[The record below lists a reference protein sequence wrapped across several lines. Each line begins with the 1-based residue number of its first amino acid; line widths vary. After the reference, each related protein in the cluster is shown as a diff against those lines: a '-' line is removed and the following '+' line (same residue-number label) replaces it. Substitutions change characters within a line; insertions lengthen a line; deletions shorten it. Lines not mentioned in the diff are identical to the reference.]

1 MNAPEQTMA
10 PSSKAGDVETQAA
23 LWLQRRQFWDWSP
36 SDQAELDTWLA
47 QSTAHEV
54 AYIRLMAGYSRTER
68 LVALR
73 APRTPR
79 AERSMLSR
87 LLHIAAAVVVVAAVG
102 GAALIYS
109 EPQEITYTTP
119 VGGRQTIMLTDG
131 SRIDLNTDSVLH
143 IGNDARR
150 VTLDRGEA
158 YFQIKHD
165 AARPFIVT
173 AGGHRVVDLG
183 TKFLVRSKPDH
194 LNVMLVEGR
203 ARVDSGDSS
212 APNSVML
219 SPGDEVIATAG
230 EITKVRKTPQ
240 ALSDQLGWRRGVIV
254 FQHTTLGNA
263 AAEFNR
269 YNPNKL
275 VIESGAVAAMKIAGT
290 FPSDDPES
298 FAEIA
303 QYLLHLRIE
312 RRAGAIVL
320 TK

>member
-1 MNAPEQTMA
+1 MSAPDQTSA
-10 PSSKAGDVETQAA
+10 QSGGAADAEAQAA

-36 SDQAELDTWLA
+36 SDQAELDAWIG

-54 AYIRLMAGYSRTER
+54 AFIRLMAGYSRTER

-73 APRTPR
+73 APHV
-79 AERSMLSR
+79 ERSVLGR
-87 LLHIAAAVVVVAAVG
+87 LFHIAAAVIVIAVVG
-102 GAALIYS
+102 GGALFFS
-109 EPQEITYTTP
+109 EPKETVYTTP
-119 VGGRQTIMLTDG
+119 VGGRQTIMLADG
-131 SRIDLNTDSVLH
+131 SRIDLNTDSVLR
-143 IGNDARR
+143 IGSDVRR

-183 TKFLVRSKPDH
+183 TKFLVRSKADH
-194 LNVMLVEGR
+194 LNVVLVEGR
-203 ARVDSGDSS
+203 ARVDSGDDSG
-212 APNSVML
+212 PRSVML
-219 SPGDEVIATAG
+219 VPGDEVVATARD
-230 EITKVRKTPQ
+230 ITKVRKTTQ
-240 ALSDQLGWRRGVIV
+240 DLSNQLGWRRGVIV
-254 FQHTTLGNA
+254 FQHTTLADA

-269 YNPNKL
+269 YNPNKI
-275 VIESGAVAAMKIAGT
+275 VIGDDAVAALKIGGT
-290 FPSDDPES
+290 FPSEDPES